1 MHLEAYCL
9 VHDKW
14 PMICIHFASA
24 LHSIQRAP
32 VWKGLHALVV
42 KPPNV
47 GKGYTFV
54 LSESRQEVYMFFVKK
69 KIKEEFKI
77 IIKKKIFDSKPKRNE
92 KSKGLMVYS

>member
-9 VHDKW
+9 VHDKC

-24 LHSIQRAP
+24 LHSIQQAP
-32 VWKGLHALVV
+32 SWKGLHALVV

-54 LSESRQEVYMFFVKK
+54 LSESCQEVYMVFVS
-69 KIKEEFKI
+69 KIKEVLKR
-77 IIKKKIFDSKPKRNE
+77 IIKNKNI
-92 KSKGLMVYS
+92 